1 MTGLRVCVVG
11 KYPPIQGGVSAQT
24 YWMCRALAENGHDVF
39 VVTNADEVEDDY
51 RIWMLDDDWRRLS
64 YSVPCAGTVTAR
76 HSRAWDTGRYLYV
89 PSGNPSVTKLAGM
102 ATEVVRSN
110 SCDVIFA
117 FYLEPYAMAA
127 SIVGQWTGVPVIL
140 RHAGSDRYVLM
151 DHPDA
156 GAAYREVLRQAA
168 GVITDELTV
177 DGLGIE
183 PQRLLSSPG
192 PFLPREFAAEGPAMD
207 LNAAIAAAD
216 PAQLAATGPI
226 ATDRPVIGV
235 YGKLGR
241 AKGTAELIEMLD
253 HQEAA
258 GWQLV
263 LLGGGV
269 GWRRVQRQLR
279 GSSVSSRVWRLPFVA
294 PWRVSEFIRACT
306 TMCYLENGFDVRQ
319 HRPSVVP
326 EILACGAALVVSR
339 EAYDKLAPAEAHERD
354 RITVVESPQ
363 DLTALRTATAK
374 AINAAREKGE
384 AAAGRS
390 ADEARRQEIALGA
403 EYAAM
408 LCSVLRPAQSPNRS
422 ARSPL
427 SALCPTLIRY
437 AGLDLDWESD
447 LVAAEGHASATAAAM
462 AADESVPADDRER
475 AQIEAHLLWMTV
487 DTEARTGQA
496 AFPTPTVV
504 RTLAGLSPGELADIM
519 PVASSLLRFGHFTID
534 VAAYIR
540 GLAPDAKAIELHGC
554 AGTITGNV
562 LFQKS
567 MRLAGRLARISNST
581 ARLLS
586 LSDGSRTFNAIRET
600 LGIPPDSTGQLA
612 SHMDQLVNEQV
623 LGLAGSAVQ
632 ARRTAVSLPWLGPS
646 GETP

>member
-1 MTGLRVCVVG
+1 MTGLRICVVG

-64 YSVPCAGTVTAR
+64 YGVPGAGTVTAR
-76 HSRAWDTGRYLYV
+76 YSRAWDRARYLYV
-89 PSGNPSVTKLAGM
+89 PSGNPSVTKLAGI

-156 GAAYREVLRQAA
+156 SAAYREVLRQAA

-177 DGLGIE
+177 DSLGIE
-183 PQRLLSSPG
+183 PHRLLSSPG

-207 LNAAIAAAD
+207 LNAAVAAAD

-226 ATDRPVIGV
+226 ATDRPVIGL
-235 YGKLGR
+235 YGKLGL

-253 HQEAA
+253 HPEASD
-258 GWQLV
+258 WQLV

-269 GWRRVQRQLR
+269 GWLRVQRQLR
-279 GSSVSSRVWRLPFVA
+279 ESSAGSRVWRLPFVA
-294 PWRVSEFIRACT
+294 PWRVSDFIRACT
-306 TMCYLENGFDVRQ
+306 TMCYLENGFAVRQ

-326 EILACGAALVVSR
+326 EILACGAPLVVSR
-339 EAYDKLAPAEAHERD
+339 EAYDKLPSAEGQERD
-354 RITVVESPQ
+354 RVTVVESPQ
-363 DLTALRTATAK
+363 DLTALRNATAR
-374 AINAAREKGE
+374 AINAAHQGK

-390 ADEARRQEIALGA
+390 ADEGRRKELALGA

-408 LCSVLRPAQSPNRS
+408 LRSVLQPARSPNRS

-427 SALCPTLIRY
+427 SALCPTLTRY
-437 AGLDLDWESD
+437 AGLDLSPDCD
-447 LVAAEGHASATAAAM
+447 LIAAEGRASAAAAAM
-462 AADESVPADDRER
+462 SADESVPAGDRER

-487 DTEARTGQA
+487 DSEGRTGRA
-496 AFPTPTVV
+496 AFPEPTVV
-504 RTLAGLSPGELADIM
+504 RTLAALSPDELADII
-519 PVASSLLRFGHFTID
+519 PVASSLLRFGHFTLD
-534 VAAYIR
+534 VAAYVR
-540 GLAPDAKAIELHGC
+540 ALTADAKAIELHGC
-554 AGTITGNV
+554 AGAITGDV

-567 MRLAGRLARISNST
+567 MRLAGRLVRISNTT

-586 LSDGSRTFNAIRET
+586 LADGSRTFTAIRET
-600 LGIPPDSTGQLA
+600 LGISPDSTGQLA